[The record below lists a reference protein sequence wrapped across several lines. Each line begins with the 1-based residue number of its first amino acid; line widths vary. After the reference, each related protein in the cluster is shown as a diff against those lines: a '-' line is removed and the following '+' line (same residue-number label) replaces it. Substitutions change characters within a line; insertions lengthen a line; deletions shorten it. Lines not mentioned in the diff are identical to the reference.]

1 MKPDITSMDSI
12 LTEVKILLDTQP
24 GRIILGIVGKP
35 GAGKST
41 VTDHILKNLEPGIAS
56 LVPMDGYHL
65 SNKILHEHN
74 SRDRK
79 GAPDTFDALGYIAL
93 LTRVKEN
100 IDQDIYFPVFHRE
113 FEESYG
119 AEGVVRAGTRLV
131 LTEGNYLLLQDPPWA
146 GVFPM
151 LTECW
156 YLAPEEKVRLERL
169 IIRHLHH
176 GHTQEEADF
185 WTYGSDERNAQTVAR
200 TVSLATRSIKL

>member
-1 MKPDITSMDSI
+1 MDGI
-12 LTEVKILLDTQP
+12 LAEVKNLLDTQP

-41 VTDHILKNLEPGIAS
+41 VVDAVIKKFPIPDVAII
-56 LVPMDGYHL
+56 PMDGYHL
-65 SNKILHEHN
+65 SNETLLEMGA
-74 SRDRK
+74 RDRK
-79 GAPDTFDALGYIAL
+79 GAPDTFDALRFTEL
-93 LTRVKEN
+93 LNQVKTKPNEE
-100 IDQDIYFPVFHRE
+100 IRFPIFHRE
-113 FEESYG
+113 IEASVEN
-119 AEGVVRAGTRLV
+119 EGVVLPSARV
-131 LTEGNYLLLQDPPWA
+131 VITEGNYLLLQDPPWA
-146 GVFPM
+146 GVFPI